1 MHRTTRPILAASLAL
16 LALSASAR
24 SMSAAA
30 TELTATS
37 RIDAVTVFPSSA
49 EVTRL
54 AKLKIDKGDHTVIFA
69 DLPASAI
76 QNSIRVEGKAT
87 GALEIGSVDTSS
99 YDLQQADQPSKEQKA
114 IQDEIE
120 RLKDERAVIEAQ
132 SQAAETQKKLIENLT
147 NLPSRPAPTQGA
159 EKAEDWNQVLAVI
172 ASGVAGA
179 AKLAAETQVKLRDAD
194 RKIADQQAKLAALQP
209 PVKRL
214 TRVKVFV
221 AAGAPLDAE
230 LTVRYQVPNASW
242 QPTYDARLVSGTKS
256 APPRLTLTRRAG
268 IQQRTGEAWDDVA
281 LQLSTTRPSTGTAV
295 PDLRP
300 ITVDFEPE
308 AKPVAAP
315 PPMPQAMAP
324 RAGAAAPRMADE
336 DAADRGVMRK
346 AKKAEAPMLEVAQE
360 TRASVDNS
368 GFQAV
373 FGVPGRVS
381 VAGTGEAKRVQLQE
395 ESIEPALTVRTVPRL
410 DPRAFVYA
418 KLALP
423 KGAPLLAG
431 PISIFRDG
439 TFVGTGRL
447 PQLAPSEEH
456 ELGFGADDAVKVKYA
471 VVEEKRGESGLIS
484 SAKTDVRSYRISV
497 KNLHERPV
505 ALTILDQIPA
515 SQNQDIKVELT
526 GKSQPTKRDV
536 EDKRGVMSFESS
548 VAPDEERVI
557 EFGYKVTWPAAK
569 GIVYGR

>member
-132 SQAAETQKKLIENLT
+132 SQAAETQKKLIENLA

-159 EKAEDWNQVLAVI
+159 EKAEDWDQVLAVI

-230 LTVRYQVPNASW
+230 LTVRYQVPDASW
-242 QPTYDARLVSGTKS
+242 S
-256 APPRLTLTRRAG
+256 ADLRCPPRVRNQISAATADADTPGWHPAAHWRGLGRRRPATLDDTPLDWHRRAG
-268 IQQRTGEAWDDVA
+268 
-281 LQLSTTRPSTGTAV
+281 L
-295 PDLRP
+295 
-300 ITVDFEPE
+300 
-308 AKPVAAP
+308 
-315 PPMPQAMAP
+315 
-324 RAGAAAPRMADE
+324 
-336 DAADRGVMRK
+336 AADHRR
-346 AKKAEAPMLEVAQE
+346 L
-360 TRASVDNS
+360 
-368 GFQAV
+368 
-373 FGVPGRVS
+373 
-381 VAGTGEAKRVQLQE
+381 
-395 ESIEPALTVRTVPRL
+395 RT
-410 DPRAFVYA
+410 
-418 KLALP
+418 
-423 KGAPLLAG
+423 
-431 PISIFRDG
+431 
-439 TFVGTGRL
+439 
-447 PQLAPSEEH
+447 
-456 ELGFGADDAVKVKYA
+456 
-471 VVEEKRGESGLIS
+471 
-484 SAKTDVRSYRISV
+484 
-497 KNLHERPV
+497 
-505 ALTILDQIPA
+505 
-515 SQNQDIKVELT
+515 
-526 GKSQPTKRDV
+526 
-536 EDKRGVMSFESS
+536 
-548 VAPDEERVI
+548 
-557 EFGYKVTWPAAK
+557 
-569 GIVYGR
+569 

>member
-324 RAGAAAPRMADE
+324 RAGAAAPGMADE

-346 AKKAEAPMLEVAQE
+346 AKKAEAPILEVAQE

-536 EDKRGVMSFESS
+536 EDKRGVMSFDSS